1 MTTKTLKGL
10 IEKYISDF
18 ETPGQENYVN
28 IIAVAADNGFE
39 YVLELRELLKEI
51 KVNIQ
56 IFDDQLSKM
65 LVGYK
70 RIVDIIK

>member
-1 MTTKTLKGL
+1 MTTKTLTGL

-70 RIVDIIK
+70 RIVDVIK